1 VAKKTASRTRGGTR
15 STGRTPGPKPDAL
28 EILVLEHRR
37 FEALLAQGE
46 ATTERARKGR
56 RQLLDS
62 LVSELTAHERMEEQ
76 VLYPALL
83 SYSHTRETLTEGLH
97 EHDSAEAIVNELR
110 DISTDDAEWGV
121 RFRVLKEILQHHMD
135 HEEKHLF
142 PVARGIFSRQQLRD
156 LAEQMLASRPQPRP
170 AARKSARR

>member
-142 PVARGIFSRQQLRD
+142 PVARGVFSREELRD
-156 LAEQMLASRPQPRP
+156 LAEQMLASRPPRRSP
-170 AARKSARR
+170 TRRR

>member
-1 VAKKTASRTRGGTR
+1 MAKKTASRTRGGTR

-142 PVARGIFSRQQLRD
+142 PVARGVFSREELRD
-156 LAEQMLASRPQPRP
+156 LAEQMLASRPPRRSP
-170 AARKSARR
+170 TRRR